1 MGEKYIFS
9 EDVLKRDITK
19 KITTHFNTVIHSP
32 KLWLTL
38 IIPPI
43 AVIIIGLAVFAGNG
57 LYPFGDKTLAWC
69 DMHQQVLPLLL
80 DFKDILEGK
89 GDFLFNWQNA
99 GGMNFLGVFLFFI
112 SSPFSL
118 LVVFVDKADMMLFMN
133 IMTLM
138 KMAVCAITANA
149 YFRTCHKKLD
159 VVYSALFSVMY
170 AFSGYSML
178 FYQNTVWLDVM
189 YFFPLL
195 LIAFNSLIKSKRIGG
210 FIFCLVGMLVLN
222 YYLSYM
228 VVLFTILFFGVY
240 LFFNRKK
247 GSTKGIAP
255 RFILGCAI
263 AALIS
268 AVVWLPSFVQYLS
281 SARGANILEGLFEST
296 LFAGIY
302 TNLPL
307 IFCTGFSVAAFIVYF
322 LRRKSKSSR
331 FYAVMAF
338 LTLLPVIFEPINKM
352 WHTGDYMAFPMR
364 YGYMTTLMMLTFAA
378 VKLSHTRSEDYAEK
392 SKKGYFAGILAASV
406 IFFGFTVWYYYR
418 FKNGLDSYVSTLWGS
433 AESFCLLIIIFCGF
447 TALYVITMSFGVFR
461 KLTFRTV
468 GTVLAVIVAAEC
480 VFNANVYIGAAA
492 YTPVKYNNAMA
503 LEGKI
508 PQDDDFYRVKL
519 SQWPKK
525 YFDANLIGG
534 LGYPT
539 VAHYTSLTSEHYMYA
554 MKRLGYSSYWM
565 EVTGNGG
572 TALTDA
578 VMNIKYYIE
587 KFSAREPVI
596 YRDRNYSIYE
606 SEFYLPLGIVTDSD
620 LSKCEELPAAERMII
635 QEYFAGNLLNTGND
649 LLFTKYEHTGEKN
662 VRYTY
667 RDGMYYFTPKSDV
680 RTATL
685 SYKLKIDDKQS
696 LYFDCFD
703 LVTRNIKEHINGSFA
718 IYVNGI
724 KTDLSFPG
732 QDSNGLLY
740 LGTFEN
746 ESVSIDVD
754 VNTNTYCSSF
764 GVIGLSHDKLE
775 NAISRTKT
783 ADLTVDGGSISGTVE
798 DAGDGQW
805 LFLSVPYDSGF
816 SAKINGHKAEIYRCM
831 TGFMALKLDE
841 GHNDIAVSFL
851 PKGLK
856 EGGVLTVGGLV
867 ALALYIIFRRK
878 LEAVYA
884 KVDGI
889 CRIGVYALLC
899 GVLSVVYILPLIISI
914 IGNIYATVNQ

>member
-1 MGEKYIFS
+1 MGEKYIFP

-19 KITTHFNTVIHSP
+19 KITIHLSTVMHSP

-38 IIPPI
+38 IIPPL
-43 AVIIIGLAVFAGNG
+43 AVIIIGLAVFAGSG

-89 GDFLFNWQNA
+89 GNFLFNWQNA
-99 GGMNFLGVFLFFI
+99 AGMNFPGVFLFFI
-112 SSPFSL
+112 SSPFSF
-118 LVVFVDKADMMLFMN
+118 LVVFVDKADMMNFMN
-133 IMTLM
+133 IITLV
-138 KMAVCAITANA
+138 KMAVCAVTANA

-170 AFSGYSML
+170 SFSGYVML
-178 FYQNTVWLDVM
+178 FYQNSVWLDVM

-195 LIAFNSLIKSKRIGG
+195 LISFNSLIKQKRIGG
-210 FIFCLVGMLVLN
+210 LIFCLVGMLVLH

-228 VVLFTILFFGVY
+228 VVLFMILFFGVY
-240 LFFNRKK
+240 IFFNRKK

-255 RFILGCAI
+255 RFIIGCAI

-268 AVVWLPSFVQYLS
+268 AVVWLPSFIQYLS
-281 SARGANILEGLFEST
+281 SARGANVLKGLFESAV
-296 LFAGIY
+296 FAGIY
-302 TNLPL
+302 TNLSL

-322 LRRKSKSSR
+322 LRRKSKNSR

-338 LTLLPVIFEPINKM
+338 LMLLPVIFEPINKM

-364 YGYMTTLMMLTFAA
+364 YGYITTLMMLTFAA
-378 VKLSHTRSEDYAEK
+378 VKLSHAKPEDYADK
-392 SKKGYFAGILAASV
+392 SKKGYLYGILAASV
-406 IFFGFTVWYYYR
+406 AFFVFTILYYCN
-418 FKNGLDSYVSTLWGS
+418 FKNGLDAYVSTLWGS

-447 TALYVITMSFGVFR
+447 TALYVVTLAFGVFR
-461 KLTFRTV
+461 KLTFRSV
-468 GTVLAVIVAAEC
+468 ATVLSVIVVAEC
-480 VFNANVYIGAAA
+480 IFNANVYIGAAA
-492 YTPVKYNNAMA
+492 YTPVKYNNAIE

-539 VAHYTSLTSEHYMYA
+539 IAHYTSLTSENYMFA
-554 MKRLGYSSYWM
+554 MKRLGYSSYWV

-578 VMNIKYYIE
+578 VMNIKYYVE

-606 SEFYLPLGIVTDSD
+606 SDYYLPLGIVTDSD
-620 LSKCEELPAAERMII
+620 LSQCEELPATERMTI
-635 QEYFAGNLLNTGND
+635 QEYFAGNLLNTHND

-667 RDGMYYFTPKSDV
+667 RDGMYYFTPQSNV

-685 SYKLKIDDKQS
+685 SYKLKIADKQA

-703 LVTRNIKEHINGSFA
+703 LVTRNISEHINGSFA

-724 KTDLSFPG
+724 KLDLSFPN

-754 VNTNTYCSSF
+754 VNNSTYCSSF
-764 GVIGLSHDKLE
+764 GVFGLSLDKLE
-775 NAISRTKT
+775 KAINTTKT
-783 ADLTVDGGSISGTVE
+783 ADLKADGRKINGTVE
-798 DAGDGQW
+798 SAKDGQW

-816 SAKINGHKAEIYRCM
+816 SATVNGHRAEVYRCM
-831 TGFMALKLDE
+831 TGFMALKLEE
-841 GHNDIAVSFL
+841 GHNDIALSFL

-856 EGGVLTVGGLV
+856 EGILLTTGGLIT
-867 ALALYIIFRRK
+867 LALYIIFRK
-878 LEAVYA
+878 KIAVLCEKA
-884 KVDGI
+884 DGV
-889 CRIGVYALLC
+889 CRAGVYVLLC
-899 GVLSVVYILPLIISI
+899 GVLLIVYILPFIISV
-914 IGNIYATVNQ
+914 IGNVYSFINQ

>member
-1 MGEKYIFS
+1 MGEKYIFP

-19 KITTHFNTVIHSP
+19 KITTHLSTVMHSP

-38 IIPPI
+38 VIPPI
-43 AVIIIGLAVFAGNG
+43 AVIIIGLAVFAGSG

-80 DFKDILEGK
+80 DFKDILEGN

-118 LVVFVDKADMMLFMN
+118 LVVFVDKADMMVFMN

-138 KMAVCAITANA
+138 KLAVCAITANA

-159 VVYSALFSVMY
+159 VTYSALFSVMY

-195 LIAFNSLIKSKRIGG
+195 LIAFNSLIKHKHIGG
-210 FIFCLVGMLVLN
+210 LIFCLVGMLVLN

-240 LFFNRKK
+240 IFFNRKK
-247 GSTKGIAP
+247 GSTKGIAS
-255 RFILGCAI
+255 RFVIGCAI

-281 SARGANILEGLFEST
+281 SARGANVIKGLFESPV
-296 LFAGIY
+296 FAGIY

-322 LRRKSKSSR
+322 LRRKSKNSR

-338 LTLLPVIFEPINKM
+338 LMLLPVVFEPINKM

-378 VKLSHTRSEDYAEK
+378 VKLSHAKPEDYAEK
-392 SKKGYFAGILAASV
+392 SKKGYLSGILAASV
-406 IFFGFTVWYYYR
+406 AFLGLTILYYCN

-447 TALYVITMSFGVFR
+447 TALYVVTMAFGVFR
-461 KLTFRTV
+461 KLTFRSV
-468 GTVLAVIVAAEC
+468 ATVLSIIVVAEC

-492 YTPVKYNNAMA
+492 YTPVKYNNAIE

-534 LGYPT
+534 LGYST
-539 VAHYTSLTSEHYMYA
+539 IAHYTSLTSEHYMYA

-572 TALTDA
+572 TALTDS
-578 VMNIKYYIE
+578 VMNIKYYVE

-606 SEFYLPLGIVTDSD
+606 SDYYLPLGIVTDND
-620 LSKCEELPAAERMII
+620 LSQCEELPAAERMVI
-635 QEYFAGNLLNTGND
+635 QEYFAGKLLNTDND
-649 LLFTKYEHTGEKN
+649 LMFTKYEHTGEKN

-667 RDGMYYFTPKSDV
+667 RDGMYYFTPQSNV

-685 SYKLKIDDKQS
+685 SYKLKIADKQS

-703 LVTRNIKEHINGSFA
+703 LVSRNITEHINGSFA

-724 KTDLSFPG
+724 KLDLSFPN

-754 VNTNTYCSSF
+754 VNNSTYCSSF
-764 GVIGLSHDKLE
+764 GIFGLSLDKLE
-775 NAISRTKT
+775 KAISTTKT
-783 ADLTVDGGSISGTVE
+783 ADLKVDGRKISGTVE
-798 DAGDGQW
+798 DAKDGQW

-816 SAKINGHKAEIYRCM
+816 SAAVNGHKAEVYRCM
-831 TGFMALKLDE
+831 TGFMALKLEE
-841 GHNDIAVSFL
+841 GHNDIALSFL

-856 EGGVLTVGGLV
+856 EGVLLTIGGLV
-867 ALALYIIFRRK
+867 ALVLYIIFRKKIEVVCNR
-878 LEAVYA
+878 
-884 KVDGI
+884 VDGV
-889 CRIGVYALLC
+889 CRIGVYVLLC
-899 GVLSVVYILPLIISI
+899 GVLLIVYILPFIISV
-914 IGNIYATVNQ
+914 IGNVYSFINK

>member
-1 MGEKYIFS
+1 MGEKYIFP

-19 KITTHFNTVIHSP
+19 KIITHLSAVMHSP

-38 IIPPI
+38 AIPPI
-43 AVIIIGLAVFAGNG
+43 AVVIIGLAVFAGSG

-80 DFKDILEGK
+80 DFKDILEGN

-112 SSPFSL
+112 SSPFSF
-118 LVVFVDKADMMLFMN
+118 LVVFVDKADMMVFMN

-138 KMAVCAITANA
+138 KLAVCAVTANA

-159 VVYSALFSVMY
+159 VAYSALFSVMY

-195 LIAFNSLIKSKRIGG
+195 LIAFNSLIKHKRIAGL
-210 FIFCLVGMLVLN
+210 IFCLVGMLALN
-222 YYLSYM
+222 YYLSFM

-240 LFFNRKK
+240 IFFNRKK
-247 GSTKGIAP
+247 GSTGGIAS
-255 RFILGCAI
+255 RFVIGCAI

-281 SARGANILEGLFEST
+281 SARGANVIKGLFESPV
-296 LFAGIY
+296 FAGIF

-322 LRRKSKSSR
+322 LRRKSKNSR

-338 LTLLPVIFEPINKM
+338 LMLLPIVFEPVNKM

-378 VKLSHTRSEDYAEK
+378 VKLSHAKSEDYAQK
-392 SKKGYFAGILAASV
+392 SKKGYLYGILAASV
-406 IFFGFTVWYYYR
+406 AFFGFTIWYYCN
-418 FKNGLDSYVSTLWGS
+418 FKNRLDSYVSTLWGS
-433 AESFCLLIIIFCGF
+433 GESFCLLIIVFCVF
-447 TALYVITMSFGVFR
+447 TALYVVTMAFGVFR
-461 KLTFRTV
+461 KLTFRSV
-468 GTVLAVIVAAEC
+468 ALVLSVIVVAEC

-492 YTPVKYNNAMA
+492 YTPVKYNNAIE

-539 VAHYTSLTSEHYMYA
+539 IAHYTSLTSEHYMYA

-572 TALTDA
+572 TALTDSI
-578 VMNIKYYIE
+578 MNIKYYVE

-606 SEFYLPLGIVTDSD
+606 SDYYLPLGIVTNSD
-620 LSKCEELPAAERMII
+620 LSQCEELPAAERMVT
-635 QEYFAGNLLNTGND
+635 QEYFAGNLLNTDND

-662 VRYTY
+662 VRYTN
-667 RDGMYYFTPKSDV
+667 RDGMYYFTPKSKA

-685 SYKLKIDDKQS
+685 SYKLKISDKQS

-703 LVTRNIKEHINGSFA
+703 LVSRNISEHINGSFA

-724 KTDLSFPG
+724 KLDLSFPN

-754 VNTNTYCSSF
+754 VNKSTYCSSF
-764 GVIGLSHDKLE
+764 GIFGLSLDKLE
-775 NAISRTKT
+775 KAINSTKT
-783 ADLTVDGGSISGTVE
+783 ADLKVDGRKINGTVE
-798 DAGDGQW
+798 DAKDGQW
-805 LFLSVPYDSGF
+805 LFLSVPYDGGF
-816 SAKINGHKAEIYRCM
+816 SATVNGHKAEIYRCM
-831 TGFMALKLDE
+831 TGFMALKLEE
-841 GHNDIAVSFL
+841 GHNDIALSFL
-851 PKGLK
+851 PKGFK
-856 EGGVLTVGGLV
+856 EGVMLTTGGLV
-867 ALALYIIFRRK
+867 VLALYIIFRKKIAIMCDR
-878 LEAVYA
+878 
-884 KVDGI
+884 VDGV

-899 GVLSVVYILPLIISI
+899 GVLLIVYILPFVISV
-914 IGNIYATVNQ
+914 IGNVYSFINQ